1 MESANNGLNPKA
13 DLQYLIVNSI
23 SDMYTQQI
31 STQQNFPQID
41 FCKCYRPT
49 YNTVS
54 KSNLS
59 FWCLAFNW
67 VSVIISIIVLFN

>member
-31 STQQNFPQID
+31 STQQIFHRLI
-41 FCKCYRPT
+41 FVHFIGLLT
-49 YNTVS
+49 T
-54 KSNLS
+54 LS
-59 FWCLAFNW
+59 VKVTSLFDVWL
-67 VSVIISIIVLFN
+67 SIELVL